1 VLGLSGAEQRDCH
14 SQRPRS
20 CCKSET
26 QRETENTYSD
36 GLTYYGDAY
45 LFDLE
50 GRSSRVGIVYRKLNV
65 GDIVCAKSFEAAAAV
80 VRQLNNKDFEV
91 VGAVVFPRKVY
102 VRSTPRP
109 TEEVMENALDLSSS
123 PGLTLSTF
131 CQEYQPTS
139 FGLRY
144 GFLPGEH
151 AGVNFSKQLE
161 HVQDDAGDSAKS
173 YNCLHDECWLL
184 EPKRAELSGT

>member
-1 VLGLSGAEQRDCH
+1 
-14 SQRPRS
+14 
-20 CCKSET
+20 
-26 QRETENTYSD
+26 
-36 GLTYYGDAY
+36 
-45 LFDLE
+45 
-50 GRSSRVGIVYRKLNV
+50 
-65 GDIVCAKSFEAAAAV
+65 V

-151 AGVNFSKQLE
+151 ACVNFSKQLE